1 MPQEHPNKSSPRTKI
16 WLSMIGLIGT
26 VIGIVPPAITA
37 LRPTP
42 GNTQNGNG
50 NTINQGS
57 TVNSNNTNNTTYLS
71 MWTDGMKTIF
81 GTPRVQPAQHGV
93 SQIQRIQTPSE
104 PNHIPT
110 ETKSDMSLTAQTATP
125 EPGAVGRLVD
135 NASLANE
142 ATWSPEVSRVN
153 RLLTFHFRA
162 EATAS
167 DENPGTLDATL
178 SRDGKDVCTI
188 SLNTQT
194 SANSNGVRYANSICS
209 DTVSAGS
216 SYTYRAK
223 VNVSGM
229 IPIGVRLGQVD
240 AILK

>member
-1 MPQEHPNKSSPRTKI
+1 
-16 WLSMIGLIGT
+16 MIGLIGT
-26 VIGIVPPAITA
+26 AIAIVPPAITA

-42 GNTQNGNG
+42 SNTQNGDG
-50 NTINQGS
+50 NTITQGS
-57 TVNSNNTNNTTYLS
+57 TVNSNNTNNATYVS
-71 MWTDGMKTIF
+71 MWIDGMKTIF
-81 GTPRVQPAQHGV
+81 GAPRVQSAQHEV
-93 SQIQRIQTPSE
+93 SPIQRIQKPSE
-104 PNHIPT
+104 QNHVPT
-110 ETKSDMSLTAQTATP
+110 ETKSDMSLIAQTATP

-142 ATWSPEVSRVN
+142 ATWSPEVSRVD

-167 DENPGTLDATL
+167 EENPGTLDATL

-229 IPIGVRLGQVD
+229 MPIGVRLSHVD